1 MAIEKQTITLM
12 GEMQLKEAPALAETF
27 PGQLVTL
34 NSSLQAIVQTAKVQ
48 PRIAV
53 VVEGDMLGR
62 TIEQSYA
69 AGENLLYKI
78 PRRGDEMNLRV
89 ATGAAAI
96 VAGDLLAVDTAG
108 KVKKHGAD
116 FAAETVVGYAKE
128 AVTNVSGSDVFIAVE
143 IA

>member
-1 MAIEKQTITLM
+1 MALEKQTITLM
-12 GEMQLKEAPALAETF
+12 GEMQLKEAAALAETF
-27 PGQLVTL
+27 PGQLVTIDA
-34 NSSLQAIVQTAKVQ
+34 NGKAIVQTGKVQ

-53 VVEGDMLGR
+53 AVEGDMHGR

-89 ATGAAAI
+89 ATNAAAI
-96 VAGDLLAVDTAG
+96 AFGDPLAVDTAG
-108 KVKKHGAD
+108 KVKVHGGD
-116 FAAETVVGYAKE
+116 FAAETVIGYAKE
-128 AVTNVSGSDVFIAVE
+128 AVTNVSGSDVFISVE